1 MATKIVLG
9 TEAKSWARKEK
20 WKALAP
26 FLREHGR
33 EALSYAT
40 VQDGLEYFID
50 DELGYLAFTS
60 VTHPVFAR
68 KTKRIVLSDPV
79 CSREN
84 LPKLLGKFL
93 EQNPNSVFVV
103 VSEHCAEVLRGLKFK
118 INCVGPE
125 PEIPIQTYNTKGNWK
140 ELDMIKRARNEA
152 KREGYLIREEQ
163 IETVNKEK
171 LVAVSSQWMGNKIL
185 NDREIWIYAR
195 RPVLENEED
204 VRKFVAYD
212 KTGNVIG
219 YVFYD
224 PMYRDGKVF
233 GYSANTSR
241 CNESKYG
248 RLATAIHMEAVD
260 IFKAEGKEILNLCL
274 APFVRLELGKYN
286 DDLISKLFFQ
296 LSEKYGNDIY
306 NFKGLAFH
314 KSKYRVTEKPL
325 YFASNSWSPS
335 NDIYLA
341 YLTSDITQ
349 SYFSTM
355 GRLLWGIVKGTFYRK
370 SEKKQ
375 LIKTDSENKTPQHEP
390 PKKNF

>member
-1 MATKIVLG
+1 MVLG
-9 TEAKSWARKEK
+9 AEAKAWARKEK
-20 WKALAP
+20 WEALSP
-26 FLREHGR
+26 FLRQHGR

-40 VQDGLEYFID
+40 IQDGLEYFID
-50 DELGYLAFTS
+50 DELGYVAFTS
-60 VTHPVFAR
+60 VIHPVFAR

-93 EQNPNSVFVV
+93 EQNPQAVFVV
-103 VSEHCAEVLRGLKFK
+103 VSEHCAEVLRSLAFK
-118 INCVGPE
+118 VNCVGPE

-152 KREGYLIREEQ
+152 KREGYVIREER
-163 IETVNKEK
+163 IEDVPKEK
-171 LVAVSSQWMGNKIL
+171 LNAVSSQWMGNKIL

-195 RPVLENEED
+195 RPVLETEED
-204 VRKFVAYD
+204 VRKFIAYD
-212 KTGNVIG
+212 KNGNIIG
-219 YVFYD
+219 FVFYD
-224 PMYRDGKVF
+224 PMYRDGQVF

-241 CNESKYG
+241 CNETKYG

-260 IFKAEGKEILNLCL
+260 IFKTEGKEILNLCL

-286 DDLISKLFFQ
+286 DDLISKLFFV

-314 KSKYRVTEKPL
+314 KSKYRVKEKPL

-355 GRLLWGIVKGTFYRK
+355 GRLLWGIVKQTFRQK
-370 SEKKQ
+370 SDKKQ
-375 LIKTDSENKTPQHEP
+375 LIKSDSENKTPTHEH
-390 PKKNF
+390 PKDNS